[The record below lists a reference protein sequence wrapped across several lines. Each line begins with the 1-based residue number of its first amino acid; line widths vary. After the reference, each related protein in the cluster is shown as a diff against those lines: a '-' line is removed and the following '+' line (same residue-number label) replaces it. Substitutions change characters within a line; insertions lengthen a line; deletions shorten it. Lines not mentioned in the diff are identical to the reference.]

1 MNKSP
6 QLIDNGLALETAGL
20 VHRVWRPKTAEPEI
34 AGPKM
39 AGPYPVVVML
49 HGHLGNE
56 DVMWIFAQT
65 VPSTC
70 VLVAPRAIVP
80 VSEKSFTW
88 LPRLENEWPVWAQ
101 FDEAVTAVTTF
112 IHALPTL
119 YAVDL
124 NQVYLMGFS
133 QGAAVAFAVALQNP
147 GLVQGIASLVGF
159 VPRQVDEA
167 INRAALCDVPVFMA
181 AGTQDDRVPLAVA
194 QNSAAAVRAM
204 GAFLEYREYDTGHK
218 LDAAGMR
225 KLQSWWQERLN
236 GDQEIAR
243 LGD

>member
-6 QLIDNGLALETAGL
+6 QLIDHGSALEMVGL
-20 VHRVWRPKTAEPEI
+20 VHRVWRPETAVPEI
-34 AGPKM
+34 MDPH
-39 AGPYPVVVML
+39 PVVVML

-56 DVMWIFAQT
+56 DVMWVFAQT

-80 VSEKSFTW
+80 VGEKSFTW
-88 LPRLENEWPVWAQ
+88 QLRLESEWPALTQ
-101 FDEAVTAVTTF
+101 FDEAVTAVTSF

-119 YAVDL
+119 YSVDL

-159 VPRQVDEA
+159 VPLQVDEA
-167 INRAALCDVPVFMA
+167 INRAALRHLPVFMA

-194 QNSAAAVRAM
+194 QNSAAAVQAM
-204 GAFLEYREYDTGHK
+204 GAFLEYREYETGHK

-225 KLQSWWQERLN
+225 KLKSWWQERLN
-236 GDQEIAR
+236 RD
-243 LGD
+243 